1 MLLVRADNKPALDY
15 YAPVDELYGIKI
27 SNTDNPEISQVEIP
41 PIPDFPEELI
51 LQLSNRTYYSH
62 VSPPSDMYL
71 ERLGRGQHWNN
82 IITG

>member
-15 YAPVDELYGIKI
+15 YAPVDESYGIEI

-51 LQLSNRTYYSH
+51 LQLSSINPITT
-62 VSPPSDMYL
+62 VSDYGVSLYL
-71 ERLGRGQHWNN
+71 NASN
-82 IITG
+82 VADSFFS